1 MSEQPLVQ
9 FYFDPISPFAWLA
22 TKDISCIEATG
33 CQVVFQPVLFA
44 AMLTAHGNKGP
55 AEIAAKRVHTFR
67 DVMRLAAEMGL
78 KFVGPPGHPFNPLM
92 ALRMATAIADPAL
105 RKAFVVAMYAA
116 CWERGKD
123 VSQADVLIV
132 LANDC
137 GLDGEALAEAAVT
150 PAIKQQLAAATEMA
164 IARGVFGVP
173 TFEYEGEFFWGAD
186 RIDSLLWRIA
196 GNRIDE
202 AALQAFLDQPALS
215 QRRQ

>member
-55 AEIAAKRVHTFR
+55 AEIPAKRVHTFR

-78 KFVGPPGHPFNPLM
+78 KFTGPPGHPFNPLM
-92 ALRMATAIADPAL
+92 ALRMATAITDPAL

-137 GLDGEALAEAAVT
+137 GLDGAALADAAVT

-173 TFEYEGEFFWGAD
+173 TFEYQGEFFWGAD